1 MRAVLLI
8 LILAVIVL
16 LAAVA
21 TGFVDINQ
29 VRGVSAPN
37 VSASTN
43 GVTAKGGQAP
53 AFDVQTGSVQIGTR
67 NATVTVPEMKVVPP
81 ANKVEQNTANAQ

>member
-1 MRAVLLI
+1 MRAVLLV
-8 LILAVIVL
+8 LILAVLVVL
-16 LAAVA
+16 VAVA

-37 VSASTN
+37 VTASTN